1 MKERVFFDIGRG
13 PCVGTIFIV
22 VAIATIGRDIYLYNL
37 SISVHSETSGIDVEP
52 LFWYVRVFLI
62 TEIVEEDMSEIMRQI
77 ISSQH
82 LIQEYEAR
90 TMAPFHHRNPKYFPF
105 RLRYEGSFQSHHKP

>member
-62 TEIVEEDMSEIMRQI
+62 TEIVAVFIKDGNVDTVSRKFPITSNVEEDMSKIMRQI

-82 LIQEYEAR
+82 LIQEYEV
-90 TMAPFHHRNPKYFPF
+90 
-105 RLRYEGSFQSHHKP
+105 S